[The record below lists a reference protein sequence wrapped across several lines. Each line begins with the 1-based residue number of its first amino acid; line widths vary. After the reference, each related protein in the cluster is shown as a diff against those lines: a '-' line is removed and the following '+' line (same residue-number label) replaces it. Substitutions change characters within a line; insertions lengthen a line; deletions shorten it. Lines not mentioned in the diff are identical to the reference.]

1 MDTLFTESL
10 DVDPNDADLRQR
22 LRLIPAGR
30 GVLLLADD
38 SGRPVQLLTAAD
50 LRRMATARLTASDE
64 AAGPHTVNLR
74 DIVRRVAWIPCEGS
88 FRCDLRHL
96 QAARR
101 LWPKRYR
108 QHVALPKCHFVRID
122 LASRHAHFSVQPRA
136 ATDRPEEHVFGLFP
150 SRKAAERFVE
160 ILVGAFGLC
169 RRPDLLATPDRAHS
183 CPYLQMAACP
193 APCVGR
199 IGEEAYRQCILQA
212 VEAASGEHRRIREE
226 WLGRMHECAR
236 FQQFEQAQQLKEA
249 AEALAGL
256 QAATYAWT
264 ADLRRLRILHI
275 EPSGR
280 MRIPGKRRATR
291 IFIAFLIRGDRILE
305 GADVMPEGLS
315 AMDEYMADLEAEA
328 VPFTPAEM
336 EENLAL
342 VSYHLF
348 RSKPKDIW
356 LNVTDGLPDAD
367 DLTALL
373 EAHFGQD
380 SAHGS

>member
-1 MDTLFTESL
+1 MDTLFKESL
-10 DVDPNDADLRQR
+10 DVDPNDTDLHQR
-22 LRLIPAGR
+22 LGAIPARR
-30 GVLLLADD
+30 GVLLLADG

-50 LRRMATARLTASDE
+50 LRRIATARLAASDE

-74 DIVRRVAWIPCEGS
+74 VIVRRVAWIPCEGS

-122 LASRHAHFSVQPRA
+122 LASRHAHFSVQPHA
-136 ATDRPEEHVFGLFP
+136 AANHPEEHVFGLFP

-160 ILVGAFGLC
+160 ILVSAFGLC
-169 RRPDLLATPDRAHS
+169 RRPDLLAAPDRAPG
-183 CPYLQMAACP
+183 CPYLQMAVCP

-199 IGEEAYRQCILQA
+199 IGEEAYRRRILQA
-212 VEAASGEHRRIREE
+212 VEAASGGHRRIREE
-226 WLGRMHECAR
+226 LLGRMHECAR

-249 AEALAGL
+249 TEALAGL
-256 QAATYAWT
+256 HAATYAWT

-280 MRIPGKRRATR
+280 IRTPGQRRTTQTFA
-291 IFIAFLIRGDRILE
+291 AFLIRGNHILE
-305 GADVMPEGLS
+305 GPDVLRERLM
-315 AMDEYMADLEAEA
+315 AMDDYLADLEAEPRPS
-328 VPFTPAEM
+328 VPSEI

-356 LNVTDGLPDAD
+356 LNVTDGLPSAD
-367 DLTALL
+367 DLAALL
-373 EAHFGQD
+373 EAHFGPD
-380 SAHGS
+380 STHGS